1 MKKALIFFAV
11 LVISLTSHAQSGI
24 GINFCTPLQTTPN
37 VTTLTIKQLLDCSEL
52 TVNNKNYS
60 LDSYSVTIP
69 VSSDVKV
76 LTILGNK
83 ITEKLTSTLKKY
95 NPSKIYF
102 EQVVLMDEKGNK
114 IYGASHTV
122 IIKK

>member
-1 MKKALIFFAV
+1 MKKALIFLSI

-24 GINFCTPLQTTPN
+24 GINFCETLQTTPN
-37 VTTLTIKQLLDCSEL
+37 VTTLTIKQLIECSEL

-69 VSSDVKV
+69 VSGDVKV
-76 LTILGNK
+76 LAILGNK
-83 ITEKLTSTLKKY
+83 FTEKLTSTLKKY

-102 EQVVLMDEKGNK
+102 EQVILMDEKGNK